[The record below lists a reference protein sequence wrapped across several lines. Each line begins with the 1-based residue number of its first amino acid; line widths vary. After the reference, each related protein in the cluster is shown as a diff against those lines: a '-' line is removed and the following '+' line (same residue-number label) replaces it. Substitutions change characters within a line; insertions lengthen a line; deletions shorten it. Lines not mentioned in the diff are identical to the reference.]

1 MYNKQIALRNIHYIH
16 IIVLLLKHFFF
27 CQILTYLA
35 MSHSIGLQRTC
46 IKIQTAVFAYEGSLD
61 QVRKAKLLV
70 TVCDEGPSWKGS
82 PSIYEH

>member
-1 MYNKQIALRNIHYIH
+1 MYNKQIALRKNTLHTYYCAVIEA
-16 IIVLLLKHFFF
+16 FFF
-27 CQILTYLA
+27 W
-35 MSHSIGLQRTC
+35 SNSDFRTC